1 MSKLTPTLPLGGFIK
16 EWPDLSFKEHFMGE
30 LISLACV
37 LGNETEFKAKFIST
51 FAKAPPEPNQII
63 EIEGGYAMWSGQDQ
77 YMIILTGE
85 NIDADL
91 DLSKKFRGA
100 AYTTLQTDGW
110 ASLELIGTKS
120 FDVLERFIPLDIRR
134 APKHFAART
143 SAHHIAV
150 MVLKFSET
158 KFLLLTPRSSAHSF
172 LDGLVHVA
180 KNVLG

>member
-1 MSKLTPTLPLGGFIK
+1 MSKLTTTLPLGGFIK

-63 EIEGGYAMWSGQDQ
+63 AIEGGYAMWSGQDQ

-91 DLSKKFRGA
+91 DLS
-100 AYTTLQTDGW
+100 
-110 ASLELIGTKS
+110 LI
-120 FDVLERFIPLDIRR
+120 
-134 APKHFAART
+134 
-143 SAHHIAV
+143 HI
-150 MVLKFSET
+150 
-158 KFLLLTPRSSAHSF
+158 
-172 LDGLVHVA
+172 
-180 KNVLG
+180 